1 MPTVVSDE
9 LELLHRV
16 GVALSSEKNKDR
28 LVEMILV
35 ESKNLCN
42 ADGGTI
48 YLRTEDDQLTFEI
61 VRNDTLG
68 VARGGT
74 TGVPVGYSSGH
85 VL

>member
-1 MPTVVSDE
+1 MANPSKAPAFASGA

-35 ESKNLCN
+35 ESKKLCD

-48 YLRTEDDQLTFEI
+48 YLRTYEALYAIAEP
-61 VRNDTLG
+61 
-68 VARGGT
+68 AAA
-74 TGVPVGYSSGH
+74 SGP
-85 VL
+85 